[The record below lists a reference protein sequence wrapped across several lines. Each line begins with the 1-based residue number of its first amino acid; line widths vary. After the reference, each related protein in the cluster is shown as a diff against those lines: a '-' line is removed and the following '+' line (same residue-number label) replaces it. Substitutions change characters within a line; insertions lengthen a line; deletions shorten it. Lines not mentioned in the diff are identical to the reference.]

1 MSKYFGK
8 KQICSLV
15 LLGVF
20 MATFTAC
27 GSKETVEEAKD
38 SEVVIAE
45 EAVVEEVATVEVAEP
60 KPTPEAVPEPT
71 VVETVEPTTEEAPV
85 YEGIDMEST
94 LPGEEWIKTFDGIIT
109 VPKVVIL
116 NDETGRKQIVED
128 GDKVTINP
136 DTDYIAVYLPG
147 DAKLESH
154 FKGLRTN
161 SSVLG
166 EHYELC
172 YLDPGITREMGKQ
185 NAVVYVT
192 FNGEEVELPFVIKPE

>member
-1 MSKYFGK
+1 MK
-8 KQICSLV
+8 KNLIRRSSILAVLISL
-15 LLGVF
+15 F
-20 MATFTAC
+20 MVTLTAC
-27 GSKETVEEAKD
+27 GSEATVEEAKD
-38 SEVVIAE
+38 SQIVIAE
-45 EAVVEEVATVEVAEP
+45 EAVVEEATVEVAEP
-60 KPTPEAVPEPT
+60 EPTPEAVPEPT

-154 FKGLRTN
+154 FKGLCLNRATK
-161 SSVLG
+161 G
-166 EHYELC
+166 EYYQLC
-172 YLDPGITREMGKQ
+172 YLDAEVTREMGKQ
-185 NAVVYVT
+185 DAAVYVT
-192 FNGEEVELPFVIKPE
+192 FNGEEVELPFKVRPE